1 MFYAWIFSSEV
12 ECWTCNL
19 KVPSSNPVGTLILF
33 QLFTVFLEEYYIM
46 TENLFLKFCKTIL
59 IRILAFKYRNM
70 TKNNVEKKIE
80 KYCVHKWIRT
90 TDLPHHRRP
99 PYPLGHPAVIYR
111 MIILLH

>member
-1 MFYAWIFSSEV
+1 
-12 ECWTCNL
+12 
-19 KVPSSNPVGTLILF
+19 
-33 QLFTVFLEEYYIM
+33 M

-90 TDLPHHRRP
+90 MDLPHHRQP
-99 PYPLGHPAVIYR
+99 PYPLGHPAVLYKV
-111 MIILLH
+111 MILLQQVLLFSFIGPN